1 MSAKPV
7 VYLYLPCSQTK
18 QLEVS
23 HGLKLGSVK
32 KNINGESAV
41 DCVTRWTSMVDSA
54 MTSADRKL
62 SPPVP
67 KKPAIELYLGGFW
80 KEARELMAETV
91 ARDVDIHLRIV
102 SAGLGLIDIDTEV
115 PGYDAT
121 FSPGSFNSIPSKA
134 KHDQATRNREWWSEL
149 CKWKRFPSPRSFRS
163 AVIHV
168 PGAAHVVALPQIYL
182 EAVEE
187 DLRDACSI
195 LSRRKSGSLIILTT
209 PYTKQHGVLA
219 GTVEI
224 PGDFYSKLKGTRGT
238 VLQRA
243 ALRGVRELG
252 QKASQHS
259 AWVDWLS
266 RLPGKVVALPVRDR
280 VSEEEIET
288 FINRELDYAFKK
300 KEPMPS
306 LGSLLVK
313 LRASGKACER
323 LRFKRIYG
331 PIADSK

>member
-1 MSAKPV
+1 M
-7 VYLYLPCSQTK
+7 
-18 QLEVS
+18 
-23 HGLKLGSVK
+23 HGDSV
-32 KNINGESAV
+32 I
-41 DCVTRWTSMVDSA
+41 DCVTRWTA
-54 MTSADRKL
+54 MLDDALSPKNPRL
-62 SPPVP
+62 SPPALT
-67 KKPAIELYLGGFW
+67 KPAGELYLGGFW
-80 KEARELMAETV
+80 KDARELLSETS
-91 ARDVDIHLRIV
+91 ARDMAAHLRIV
-102 SAGLGLIDIDTEV
+102 SAGLGLIDIDAEV
-115 PGYDAT
+115 PSYDAT
-121 FSPGSFNSIPSKA
+121 FSPGSFNSIPSRA
-134 KHDQATRNREWWSEL
+134 EHQQATRNREWWNEL

-163 AVIHV
+163 AVLHV
-168 PGAAHVVALPQIYL
+168 PGATHVVALPQIYL

-187 DLRDACSI
+187 DLRDACNI
-195 LSRRKSGSLIILTT
+195 LSSRKSGSLIILTT

-243 ALRGVRELG
+243 ALRGIRELG

-259 AWVDWLS
+259 AWVDWVS

-280 VSEEEIET
+280 VSDEEIEK
-288 FINRELDYAFKK
+288 FINRELDNTCKK

-306 LGSLLVK
+306 FGSLLVK

-331 PIADSK
+331 PIADGKELLFTLNHLLKK